1 MKSIYLFLSTFFLFQ
16 SLYLAAAD
24 NHQSGSRAAAMANA
38 TVALHDFWAISH
50 NQAGISG
57 IETKMAGMFAGNR
70 FMVAEL
76 VDASFAVIIPAAGGN
91 LGISLQYFGTEFY
104 SDSKAGITYAR
115 SFGEKLATGVQ
126 LSYLYTNIAE
136 GYGQTGTFLA
146 EIGIIYEISPG
157 LFLGTHVF
165 NPTRSVLKT
174 TTHLQNIEDYVS
186 TIIRTGMAYHISNKV
201 LLSLEVEK
209 DIRHPAVP
217 KIGIEYQ
224 FIESLQLRA
233 GISNN
238 PVLNTFGFGI
248 RRGNLQLDIS
258 ASHHPLLGYSQQ
270 AGLIFAF

>member
-1 MKSIYLFLSTFFLFQ
+1 MKPHFLYLTTLFLVN
-16 SLYLAAAD
+16 SLSLAAAD

-38 TVALHDFWAISH
+38 TVALQDFWAISH

-57 IETKMAGMFAGNR
+57 IETITAGMFAGNR

-76 VDASFAVIIPAAGGN
+76 VDASFAIIIPAAGGN
-91 LGISLQYFGTEFY
+91 LGVSFQYFGTEFY
-104 SDSKAGITYAR
+104 SDGKAGITYAR
-115 SFGEKLATGVQ
+115 SFGKKLAAGVQ
-126 LSYLYTNIAE
+126 LSYLYTSIAE
-136 GYGQTGTFLA
+136 GYGHTGTLLA

-174 TTHLQNIEDYVS
+174 NTHFQNIEDYVS
-186 TIIRTGMAYHISNKV
+186 TVVRSGMGYQISKKV

-217 KIGIEYQ
+217 KIGIEYKV
-224 FIESLQLRA
+224 IESLQVRA

-258 ASHHPLLGYSQQ
+258 ASHHYLLGYSQQ
-270 AGLIFAF
+270 AGLIYAF